1 MDHHRRSRGA
11 SRRESSILGRPW
23 DRRCLEGT
31 ASGPWQRLEHHGE
44 LARPKA
50 SARRSCSWMLVD
62 PRWGERRGSL
72 LQRWAPCQRRCRRSS
87 PPSEEE
93 AWWCPLEPPL
103 RQGRCPCRDR
113 PLRPAPPSP
122 WEAGTERRSAAR
134 QQHGVQLKL
143 ECVRE
148 KPAWTPQGLPSSS
161 AACLTKN
168 LPMNLMKMKP
178 ALAPPTWRARCR
190 VSMHGHREYRIPP
203 FRFGTGR
210 EGG

>member
-1 MDHHRRSRGA
+1 
-11 SRRESSILGRPW
+11 
-23 DRRCLEGT
+23 
-31 ASGPWQRLEHHGE
+31 
-44 LARPKA
+44 
-50 SARRSCSWMLVD
+50 MLVD

-72 LQRWAPCQRRCRRSS
+72 LQRWAPCRCRCRRSS
-87 PPSEEE
+87 PLSEEE

-122 WEAGTERRSAAR
+122 WEAGTERRSAVR

-148 KPAWTPQGLPSSS
+148 RPAWTPQDLPSSLE
-161 AACLTKN
+161 ACLTKN
-168 LPMNLMKMKP
+168 LPMNLMKMNP

-190 VSMHGHREYRIPP
+190 VSLHGHREYRIPP